1 MFNLQYIAGGLAIF
15 FLTLAVYKGLSRKA
29 SKRESAAKS
38 LAQSHVGQD
47 ENVSLH
53 NPFPGATVPQAQ
65 APSPA
70 ATPQPLTPPAAA
82 PVAAT
87 PAPNQPQATPPVPP
101 SAPPTPEEIYKWN

>member
-53 NPFPGATVPQAQ
+53 NPFPGATVPQA
-65 APSPA
+65 PSPA
-70 ATPQPLTPPAAA
+70 ATPQPPPPPAAA